1 MMSNYLNFHFQGQG
15 VNKISHPFNVGN
27 VFCVEVYSF
36 SRTLPRALSCVI
48 ITGAHI
54 SWKILC
60 LGGLI
65 NDKEH

>member
-1 MMSNYLNFHFQGQG
+1 MEVSCKKLNKTSHSLKRGQL
-15 VNKISHPFNVGN
+15 FRA
-27 VFCVEVYSF
+27 EVYSC
-36 SRTLPRALSCVI
+36 SRTLPRALSCVV